1 MKKIGLVG
9 GTGPESTIMYYKKL
23 NAEIDSL
30 TDGKNMP
37 DIAIESVN
45 FRRAWDYVVQDRFDL
60 LTDYLL
66 EKVNS
71 LIAGGAEIISLSA
84 VTMHAVYRELEK
96 RSGIKLV
103 SIPKAV
109 SDEIVSKG
117 IKKIGLL
124 GTVFTMEQDYMK
136 NDLVNAGVQVV
147 VPNSNERELIG
158 KRIFE
163 ELENGI
169 VKQSTLLEFTDIIN
183 RMKKEDG
190 IEGVI
195 LGCTELPLLLNS
207 ENCPVECFD
216 SVDIHL
222 KKLIQMA
229 MEPYTELDLSLED
242 TEWPFEYTDND
253 RRIARGIVYDDEGN
267 FYFVRAERDDAFG
280 KAITIET
287 AGGGVEEGEDLL
299 KAIKRELNEELGV
312 EVEVVQ
318 KIGVVNDY
326 YNIIHRHNINNYFL
340 CKVIS
345 FGDKHLTEDEIDS
358 FHLSTLKLTYDEA
371 VAEYEKRK
379 ETRLGRLVAN
389 RELPILKRAKEIIE
403 N

>member
-9 GTGPESTIMYYKKL
+9 GTGPESTLMYYKKL
-23 NAEIDSL
+23 NTEIDRL

-84 VTMHAVYRELEK
+84 VTMHAVYKELEK

-207 ENCPVECFD
+207 ENSPVQCFD
-216 SVDIHL
+216 SGDIHL

-229 MEPYTELDLSLED
+229 MEL
-242 TEWPFEYTDND
+242 
-253 RRIARGIVYDDEGN
+253 
-267 FYFVRAERDDAFG
+267 
-280 KAITIET
+280 
-287 AGGGVEEGEDLL
+287 
-299 KAIKRELNEELGV
+299 
-312 EVEVVQ
+312 
-318 KIGVVNDY
+318 
-326 YNIIHRHNINNYFL
+326 
-340 CKVIS
+340 
-345 FGDKHLTEDEIDS
+345 
-358 FHLSTLKLTYDEA
+358 
-371 VAEYEKRK
+371 
-379 ETRLGRLVAN
+379 
-389 RELPILKRAKEIIE
+389 
-403 N
+403 

>member
-9 GTGPESTIMYYKKL
+9 GTGPESTLMYYKKL
-23 NAEIDSL
+23 NIEIDRL

-84 VTMHAVYRELEK
+84 VTMHAVYKELEK

-183 RMKKEDG
+183 RMNKEDG

-195 LGCTELPLLLNS
+195 LGCTELPLILNS
-207 ENCPVECFD
+207 ENSPVQCFD

-229 MEPYTELDLSLED
+229 MEL
-242 TEWPFEYTDND
+242 
-253 RRIARGIVYDDEGN
+253 
-267 FYFVRAERDDAFG
+267 
-280 KAITIET
+280 
-287 AGGGVEEGEDLL
+287 
-299 KAIKRELNEELGV
+299 
-312 EVEVVQ
+312 
-318 KIGVVNDY
+318 
-326 YNIIHRHNINNYFL
+326 
-340 CKVIS
+340 
-345 FGDKHLTEDEIDS
+345 
-358 FHLSTLKLTYDEA
+358 
-371 VAEYEKRK
+371 
-379 ETRLGRLVAN
+379 
-389 RELPILKRAKEIIE
+389 
-403 N
+403 

>member
-23 NAEIDSL
+23 NAEIDRL

-124 GTVFTMEQDYMK
+124 GTLFTMEQDYMK

-147 VPNSNERELIG
+147 VPNSN
-158 KRIFE
+158 
-163 ELENGI
+163 
-169 VKQSTLLEFTDIIN
+169 
-183 RMKKEDG
+183 
-190 IEGVI
+190 
-195 LGCTELPLLLNS
+195 
-207 ENCPVECFD
+207 
-216 SVDIHL
+216 
-222 KKLIQMA
+222 
-229 MEPYTELDLSLED
+229 
-242 TEWPFEYTDND
+242 
-253 RRIARGIVYDDEGN
+253 
-267 FYFVRAERDDAFG
+267 
-280 KAITIET
+280 
-287 AGGGVEEGEDLL
+287 
-299 KAIKRELNEELGV
+299 
-312 EVEVVQ
+312 
-318 KIGVVNDY
+318 
-326 YNIIHRHNINNYFL
+326 
-340 CKVIS
+340 
-345 FGDKHLTEDEIDS
+345 
-358 FHLSTLKLTYDEA
+358 
-371 VAEYEKRK
+371 
-379 ETRLGRLVAN
+379 
-389 RELPILKRAKEIIE
+389 
-403 N
+403 

>member
-23 NAEIDSL
+23 NTEIDRL
-30 TDGKNMP
+30 TDGKTMP

-60 LTDYLL
+60 LTDYLF

-109 SDEIVSKG
+109 SDEIVSKD

-136 NDLVNAGVQVV
+136 NDLVNAGVQVT

-183 RMKKEDG
+183 RMNKEDG

-195 LGCTELPLLLNS
+195 LGCTELPLILNS
-207 ENCPVECFD
+207 ENSPVQCFD

-222 KKLIQMA
+222 KKLIQMT
-229 MEPYTELDLSLED
+229 MEL
-242 TEWPFEYTDND
+242 
-253 RRIARGIVYDDEGN
+253 
-267 FYFVRAERDDAFG
+267 
-280 KAITIET
+280 
-287 AGGGVEEGEDLL
+287 
-299 KAIKRELNEELGV
+299 
-312 EVEVVQ
+312 
-318 KIGVVNDY
+318 
-326 YNIIHRHNINNYFL
+326 
-340 CKVIS
+340 
-345 FGDKHLTEDEIDS
+345 
-358 FHLSTLKLTYDEA
+358 
-371 VAEYEKRK
+371 
-379 ETRLGRLVAN
+379 
-389 RELPILKRAKEIIE
+389 
-403 N
+403 